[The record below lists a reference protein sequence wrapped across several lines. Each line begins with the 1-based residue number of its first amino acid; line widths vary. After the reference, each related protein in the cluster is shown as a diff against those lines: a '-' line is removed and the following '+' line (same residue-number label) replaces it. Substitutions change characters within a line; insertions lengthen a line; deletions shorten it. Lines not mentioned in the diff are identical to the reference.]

1 VVLLASTHHGHMY
14 VQQLDCAA
22 SQIGSGFVPDLSTI
36 RQSLDGL
43 YDTRTKAVLPLA
55 REFYGEVK

>member
-1 VVLLASTHHGHMY
+1 MY

-55 REFYGEVK
+55 REVYGEVK